1 MPWQSQIE
9 SRRVELLMDGQLVDG
24 QTGLWAVQ
32 DVLWHRW
39 LCCHLTR
46 AQQQHML
53 QVLVS
58 HFGLNNSRGVKLLR
72 LCRVW
77 RRICCQLPV
86 ASCQL
91 PVASGCYQLPL
102 LLSVPTSCDSGPAAC
117 QTLPFYPCRTSSPS
131 AWVASAFVSVSSPPP
146 RPLFVAVWLPA
157 KGSGTKNRISRA
169 DWFDL
174 ALQFH
179 AVLLQSGCNCRAGPG
194 LREEPQPEL
203 PKNSNFQLWSERNK
217 KSEPKFSFSDE
228 LSAKTDSA
236 RFSMSEQ
243 TLSPASPA
251 WSCLA
256 LALSS
261 ARETAWPIPTSG
273 QTGIRCSGRGGWEVE
288 REGGGG
294 ECALSVTG
302 HRLVF
307 WLHCFTLAC
316 LVFSN
321 GL

>member
-1 MPWQSQIE
+1 M
-9 SRRVELLMDGQLVDG
+9 
-24 QTGLWAVQ
+24 
-32 DVLWHRW
+32 
-39 LCCHLTR
+39 
-46 AQQQHML
+46 
-53 QVLVS
+53 
-58 HFGLNNSRGVKLLR
+58 
-72 LCRVW
+72 
-77 RRICCQLPV
+77 
-86 ASCQL
+86 
-91 PVASGCYQLPL
+91 
-102 LLSVPTSCDSGPAAC
+102 
-117 QTLPFYPCRTSSPS
+117 
-131 AWVASAFVSVSSPPP
+131 
-146 RPLFVAVWLPA
+146 
-157 KGSGTKNRISRA
+157 
-169 DWFDL
+169 

-203 PKNSNFQLWSERNK
+203 PKNSNFQLWRERNK

-243 TLSPASPA
+243 TLCPACPA

-273 QTGIRCSGRGGWEVE
+273 QTGIRCSGRGGREVE
-288 REGGGG
+288 GEGG

-302 HRLVF
+302 HRLLF